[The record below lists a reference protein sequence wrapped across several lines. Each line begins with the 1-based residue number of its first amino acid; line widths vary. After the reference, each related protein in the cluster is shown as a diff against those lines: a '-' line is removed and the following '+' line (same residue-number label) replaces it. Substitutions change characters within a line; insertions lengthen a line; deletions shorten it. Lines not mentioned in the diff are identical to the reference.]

1 MQNEHFN
8 YVTFITQNLFLD
20 FMCTSF
26 GFSHIAQ
33 PQLCLVGHSVSSTQE
48 AQLQRNSLGSWD
60 WILRLNI
67 PPGQTRSRTN
77 GAIPYV
83 HVLQSDH
90 DWHFNLW
97 QFSGM
102 PIAEHLVKPGI
113 FFATPHFE
121 MWEPRVC
128 LPITHTWWCAFQEC
142 RVQLITCFLAAIL
155 QLRDTI

>member
-1 MQNEHFN
+1 MQIILCDSAFGLAVLMPKPFPYLYHTTSVSGFHV
-8 YVTFITQNLFLD
+8 YIFWFLPH
-20 FMCTSF
+20 CT
-26 GFSHIAQ
+26 ATAV
-33 PQLCLVGHSVSSTQE
+33 LVGHSVSSTQE
-48 AQLQRNSLGSWD
+48 PQLQRNSLGSSD
-60 WILRLNI
+60 WILRLNN

-77 GAIPYV
+77 GAISYV

-128 LPITHTWWCAFQEC
+128 LQITHTWWCAFQEC
-142 RVQLITCFLAAIL
+142 SL
-155 QLRDTI
+155 